1 MLYHFSDDPGITRF
15 VPRALKKQ
23 RPSEQEWL
31 NGPLVWA
38 ISEAF
43 AFLYL
48 FPRDCPHL
56 FPRDCPR
63 IVTWASAHSTAGD
76 QAEWLGPHKRVS
88 FVEKAWM
95 PRIANAKLYRYA
107 LPADTFTS
115 LDDVGMHVSRSEI
128 RPSGMT
134 TLDDLPI
141 RLAESG
147 VDLRPVPSLAPTETP
162 LEDNAPC

>member
-48 FPRDCPHL
+48 FPRDCP
-56 FPRDCPR
+56 R
-63 IVTWASAHSTAGD
+63 IVTWAGSGRMARAASTCVLCGKGLDAAD
-76 QAEWLGPHKRVS
+76 RQRQ
-88 FVEKAWM
+88 
-95 PRIANAKLYRYA
+95 A
-107 LPADTFTS
+107 LPVCSAS
-115 LDDVGMHVSRSEI
+115 
-128 RPSGMT
+128 
-134 TLDDLPI
+134 
-141 RLAESG
+141 
-147 VDLRPVPSLAPTETP
+147 
-162 LEDNAPC
+162 